1 MQNGELKMAEQQR
14 VDPATLNMMARSNL
28 LQTGV
33 PMVKQLQPV
42 TGALGGSMQIPLQ
55 RMGIL
60 TGVTLDVSVPV
71 TIATAALVQSMFGPY
86 NLLNRIKYTDFSGV
100 DRVNTSG
107 FALWALNS
115 IRSADL
121 KGSAIATANLDNMG
135 VIDTNILSFPKATG
149 EQSINFQL
157 YIPIA
162 YDQHND
168 LRGAVLAQTTL
179 GDHYVTLQTANA
191 LLATADGD
199 TYMSPYDVG
208 TTGTGTAG
216 TVTVTAYQHYIQPQT
231 NDPGLLPLIDLS
243 TVYAIDGNFIDT
255 SNIAAGMPKYLNFPN
270 NQAVLSALFIFD
282 NGGVGTVDGGDITKI
297 SLIANSNTIFR
308 EYSPRFL
315 RGMMRDTIGSDLAA
329 GTYYMGSRRQPI
341 LTQLFGNVQAK
352 FDIASVAAA
361 GPVQFISQ
369 YESFY
374 PSGSP
379 LPGIIA

>member
-1 MQNGELKMAEQQR
+1 MATNQ
-14 VDPATLNMMARSNL
+14 VDPATLNIMARSNL

-33 PMVKQLQPV
+33 PMIKQLQPV

-121 KGSAIATANLDNMG
+121 KGSAIATSALDNMG
-135 VIDTNILSFPKATG
+135 VIDTNILSFPKTTG
-149 EQSINFQL
+149 SNNLNFQL

-179 GDHYVTLQTANA
+179 GDHYVTLQIANA
-191 LLATADGD
+191 LIAAANGD
-199 TYMSPYDVG
+199 NFVSPYNVG
-208 TTGTGTAG
+208 TTGTGSAG
-216 TVTVTAYQHYIQPQT
+216 TITITAYQHYIQPQSP
-231 NDPGLLPLIDLS
+231 DPNLLPLIDLS

-270 NQAVLSALFIFD
+270 NQAVLSALFVYD
-282 NGGVGTVDGGDITKI
+282 NGGVGTVDGTDITKI

-315 RGMMRDTIGSDLAA
+315 RGMMRDSIGSDLAP

-352 FDIASVAAA
+352 FDIASVSAT

-379 LPGIIA
+379 LPGVIA